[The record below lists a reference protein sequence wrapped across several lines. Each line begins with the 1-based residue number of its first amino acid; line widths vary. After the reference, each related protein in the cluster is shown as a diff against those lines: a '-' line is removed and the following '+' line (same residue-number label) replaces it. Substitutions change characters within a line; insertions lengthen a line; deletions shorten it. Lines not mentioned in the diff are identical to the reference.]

1 MVCHM
6 HLMGTYHR
14 KNAVASPP
22 RGLYKPSPGCGTH
35 HPQAEEEIT
44 LTSGSGSVSRA
55 RKATFNLSTNEKT

>member
-22 RGLYKPSPGCGTH
+22 QGLYKPSPGCGTH
-35 HPQAEEEIT
+35 HPQAEEESI
-44 LTSGSGSVSRA
+44 LALGSRA
-55 RKATFNLSTNEKT
+55 HEVTFN

>member
-22 RGLYKPSPGCGTH
+22 QGLYKPSLGCGTH
-35 HPQAEEEIT
+35 PPQAEEESIFA
-44 LTSGSGSVSRA
+44 LGSVSRA
-55 RKATFNLSTNEKT
+55 HEVTFN